1 MTVIP
6 VRKYKPLNE
15 SDKDM
20 DLLPTTGLRATTV
33 PKMRGSPHIFP
44 FQKDL

>member
-1 MTVIP
+1 MIVIP

-20 DLLPTTGLRATTV
+20 DLLPTTGLRATTE
-33 PKMRGSPHIFP
+33 P
-44 FQKDL
+44 